1 MASQSLQLVRLG
13 LLLYLGSVLNEYPPE
28 ISVVD
33 MLGVTLRTALQRLSS
48 FNILDAL
55 PPHFRLWLTFLA
67 GTRMANLI
75 TKMWY
80 ADYST
85 QILRSQGWGQ
95 RPAWEQVRKMV
106 SVFFW
111 IDDVHELEFRR
122 FFEGVVH
129 TWGDK

>member
-33 MLGVTLRTALQRLSS
+33 MLGVTLRTALEGLSN
-48 FNILDAL
+48 FIFFHTL
-55 PPHFRLWLTFLA
+55 PSHFKLWLAFLA
-67 GTRMANLI
+67 GTRMANLT
-75 TKMWY
+75 TKGWY
-80 ADYST
+80 VDYTT
-85 QILRSQGWGQ
+85 QLLRSQDSEQ
-95 RPAWEQVRKMV
+95 RPAWEQVRKLV

-111 IDDVHELEFRR
+111 VEDVHELEFRR

-129 TWGDK
+129 TWGDE